1 MQHNQAVRE
10 AQAWARAH
18 GVSGK
23 VTCSS
28 GFKSPAGLSRR
39 ADFVCLVR
47 RSAGDCTVLH
57 VSEPPRVRLLH
68 EHADCVQ
75 PL

>member
-1 MQHNQAVRE
+1 VQEVQS
-10 AQAWARAH
+10 WARSH
-18 GVSGK
+18 GVEGR

-39 ADFVCLVR
+39 ADFICLVR
-47 RSAGDCTVLH
+47 HSADDCTVLH
-57 VSEPPRVRLLH
+57 VSTLSGVHLLRR
-68 EHADCVQ
+68 HADCVQ

>member
-1 MQHNQAVRE
+1 M
-10 AQAWARAH
+10 
-18 GVSGK
+18 SGR

-39 ADFVCLVR
+39 ADFICLIR
-47 RSAGDCTVLH
+47 RSSLDCTVLH
-57 VSEPPRVRLLH
+57 VSEPARVRLLRD
-68 EHADCVQ
+68 HADCVQ

>member
-1 MQHNQAVRE
+1 VAHDRALREVRT
-10 AQAWARAH
+10 WADTH
-18 GVSGK
+18 GVQGR

-39 ADFVCLVR
+39 ADFICLVR
-47 RSAGDCTVLH
+47 RSPDDCTVLH
-57 VSEPPRVRLLH
+57 VSMVTGVHLLRPH
-68 EHADCVQ
+68 GECTQ